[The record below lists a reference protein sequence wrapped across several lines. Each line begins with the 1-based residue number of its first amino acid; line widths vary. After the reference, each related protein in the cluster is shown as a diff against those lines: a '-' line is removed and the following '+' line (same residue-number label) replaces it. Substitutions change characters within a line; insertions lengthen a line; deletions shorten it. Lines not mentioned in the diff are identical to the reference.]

1 MGSYELFLKIA
12 EKRNLLIFEKRNL
25 LIFENRKFADIENT
39 FIMQDKWWE
48 MCYSLSFHS
57 ICIVA

>member
-12 EKRNLLIFEKRNL
+12 EKRNL

-39 FIMQDKWWE
+39 FIMQDEWWE

-57 ICIVA
+57 ICIFTQYA